1 MAGEQTQKPKGVA
14 AQAVTL
20 IAKYLDSLDPDLP
33 VSTPPEARDWGIP

>member
-20 IAKYLDSLDPDLP
+20 IAKYLTPYLP
-33 VSTPPEARDWGIP
+33 TF